1 MLDRLADHAGL
12 LYVYPSIV
20 QFRFDPFVLDTG
32 TRQLLRGS
40 ETVDLSPKAFDL
52 LTVLV
57 ESRPLALDKQDLH
70 ARVWPATFVSD
81 TSLSTLVNEIRAA
94 LKDDA
99 RRPRFVR
106 TVHGYGYAFCGT
118 AEAMPSGGNLAGV
131 RSWIRWEGRDVPL
144 AEGVNILGRDPGS
157 AIRIDLPEIS
167 RRHASITLGLAHA
180 TIEDLGSRNGT
191 FVGDEPV
198 TAPRRLRDGD
208 AIRLGTVA
216 LTFHV
221 AADGATT
228 QAIPARRSQS

>member
-1 MLDRLADHAGL
+1 MLDRLADHVGL

-20 QFRFDPFVLDTG
+20 QFCFDPFVLDTG
-32 TRQLLRGS
+32 TRQLRRGS
-40 ETVDLSPKAFDL
+40 DTVDLSPKAFDL
-52 LTVLV
+52 LTVLL
-57 ESRPLALDKQDLH
+57 ENRPLALGKQDLH

-81 TSLSTLVNEIRAA
+81 TSLSTLVNEIRVA

-99 RRPRFVR
+99 RHPRFVR

-118 AEAMPSGGNLAGV
+118 AEATTGGRNAASG
-131 RSWIRWEGRDVPL
+131 RSWIRWEGQDVPL
-144 AEGVNILGRDPGS
+144 AEGVNILGRDLGS
-157 AIRIDLPEIS
+157 AVRIDLPEIS
-167 RRHASITLGLAHA
+167 RRHASIVVGVAQA

-198 TAPRRLRDGD
+198 TAPRQLRDGA

-216 LTFHV
+216 LVFHV

-228 QAIPARRSQS
+228 QAIPARRPQP

>member
-1 MLDRLADHAGL
+1 
-12 LYVYPSIV
+12 V
-20 QFRFDPFVLDTG
+20 QFRFDPYVLDTG
-32 TRQLLRGS
+32 TRQLLRES
-40 ETVDLSPKAFDL
+40 SSVDLSPKAFDL
-52 LTVLV
+52 LTVLL
-57 ESRPLALDKQDLH
+57 ENRPLALGKQDLH

-118 AEAMPSGGNLAGV
+118 AEAITSGRSLAGV
-131 RSWIRWEGRDVPL
+131 RSWIRLEGRDVPL
-144 AEGVNILGRDPGS
+144 AEGVNILGRDVGS

-167 RRHASITLGLAHA
+167 RRHASIVVGVAQA
-180 TIEDLGSRNGT
+180 TIEDLSSRNGS

-216 LTFHV
+216 MTFHV

-228 QAIPARRSQS
+228 QAIPARRSQP

>member
-1 MLDRLADHAGL
+1 M
-12 LYVYPSIV
+12 

-32 TRQLLRGS
+32 TRQLTRGS
-40 ETVDLSPKAFDL
+40 KPVDLSPKAFNVLTAL
-52 LTVLV
+52 L
-57 ESRPLALDKQDLH
+57 ENRPLALGKQELH
-70 ARVWPATFVSD
+70 ARVWPATFVAD
-81 TSLSTLVNEIRAA
+81 TSLSTLVNEIRVA
-94 LKDDA
+94 LEDDA

-118 AEAMPSGGNLAGV
+118 AEAMRGGRNVAGV
-131 RSWIRWEGRDVPL
+131 RCWIRWEGRDVPL
-144 AEGVNILGRDPGS
+144 AEGVNLLGRDLGS
-157 AIRIDLPEIS
+157 AVRIDLPEIS
-167 RRHASITLGLAHA
+167 RRHASIVVGGAHA

-191 FVGDEPV
+191 CVGDEPV

-228 QAIPARRSQS
+228 QAIPSRPPQP